1 MKKLDKKV
9 AIVSGASS
17 GIGRAI
23 AHKLAGE
30 NFSLG
35 LNSRVRTNLDES
47 VEGLDP
53 SRLSLT
59 VGDVSNPELSK
70 MFVAETVNRFGGIQT
85 AIVNAGVGYFG
96 SFLDIPESRTKEI
109 VQTNLLGSIYF
120 AQAVIPEL
128 LRNEMSN
135 LIFVS
140 STAGTRG
147 GANEAIYSSTK
158 HAQNGLAGSIDREFR
173 SQGLRVTIIAPGAT
187 STNFAAGFGRD
198 PNDMSQ
204 NEFLSPSDV
213 ADAVHFAMTMPT
225 QARIQYLSILPQSQ
239 SS

>member
-1 MKKLDKKV
+1 MKKLHKKV
-9 AIVSGASS
+9 AIISGASS

-30 NFSLG
+30 DFSLG
-35 LNSRVRTNLDES
+35 LNSRVRTNLNES
-47 VEGLDP
+47 VAGLDP

-59 VGDVSNPELSK
+59 SGDVSDPEVSK
-70 MFVAETVNRFGGIQT
+70 TFVAETVNRFGGIQT

-128 LRNEMSN
+128 LKNESSD
-135 LIFVS
+135 LIFIS

-147 GANEAIYSSTK
+147 GANEAVYASTK

-173 SQGLRVTIIAPGAT
+173 NKGLRVTIIAPGAT
-187 STNFAAGFGRD
+187 STKFAVGFGRELEAT
-198 PNDMSQ
+198 SQ
-204 NEFLSPSDV
+204 YDFLSPENV
-213 ADAVHFAMTMPT
+213 AEAVHFAITLPSK
-225 QARIQYLSILPQSQ
+225 ARIQNLSILPFSQ
-239 SS
+239 ST